1 MMKNTNKIAG
11 ICMMVLI
18 PGISASSAWGQQ
30 PSNENLAEQLRSLR
44 GDYDRQAL
52 ELRKAE
58 ERLRNLESIMRGR
71 GVTPGQA
78 GPLIPAAPSVHTAQ
92 AKEPSD
98 EAVIKEP
105 VRSRSVEA
113 IYQDRGA
120 VFEQRFTL
128 EPSITYSRFDRRLI
142 TLNGFL
148 ALDAIFLGSIDVQ
161 QTKSDLFNFDL
172 TARLGVT
179 DRLQFDLSVPTI
191 YRSSKFFSGGVGG
204 AAGTVSEARVS
215 EGDIGDISLGA
226 SYHLVRESGSTPDLI
241 INGRLKA
248 PTGKDPYGIKII
260 QPDPSNNNL
269 NVPES
274 LPTGNGLWALSLGV
288 SAIKT
293 VDPAILFANVGI
305 IHNFARDF
313 DDISTRAGVVQPG
326 RVDLRNGFTWG
337 AGVGFAVNERMSMS
351 FSFNQFLQQAARTRL
366 AGQGW
371 QKIVG
376 SDANAATF
384 NFGLNYAMGT
394 KTNLVTSLGI
404 GLTPDAPDFSINL
417 RVPYSF

>member
-1 MMKNTNKIAG
+1 MKNTKKIASICVMAWFSG
-11 ICMMVLI
+11 IAAPC
-18 PGISASSAWGQQ
+18 AWGQQ
-30 PSNENLAEQLRSLR
+30 PSNDDLAEQLKTLR
-44 GDYDRQAL
+44 GDYDRQAID
-52 ELRKAE
+52 LRKAE
-58 ERLRNLESIMRGR
+58 ERLRNLESIVRGR
-71 GVTPGQA
+71 GGMPGLA
-78 GPLIPAAPSVHTAQ
+78 GPLIQTAPPVHTAQ
-92 AKEPSD
+92 AKEQSD
-98 EAVIKEP
+98 DTVVKEP

-142 TLNGFL
+142 TLSGFL

-191 YRSSKFFSGGVGG
+191 YRNSKFFSGGVGG
-204 AAGTVSEARVS
+204 AAGTVSEAEVS
-215 EGDIGDISLGA
+215 KGGLGDISLGA
-226 SYHLVRESGSTPDLI
+226 SYHLVRESGGTPDLI
-241 INGRLKA
+241 INARLKA
-248 PTGKDPYGIKII
+248 PTGHEPYGIKII

-274 LPTGNGLWALSLGV
+274 LPTGNGLWAVSLGV

-293 VDPAILFANVGI
+293 VDPAILFANAGI
-305 IHNFARDF
+305 IQNFARDF
-313 DDISTRAGVVQPG
+313 DDISTRIGVVQPG
-326 RVDLRNGFTWG
+326 RVDLRRGFTWG

-351 FSFNQFLQQAARTRL
+351 FSFNQFLQQAARTQL
-366 AGQGW
+366 PGQGW

-376 SDANAATF
+376 SEANAATF
-384 NFGLNYAMGT
+384 NFGLNYAVGA
-394 KTNLVTSLGI
+394 KTNVVTSLGI

-417 RVPYSF
+417 RVPYNF